1 VAPISDE
8 HLIIFTRYPEP
19 GHTKTRL
26 IPALGAE
33 GAAELQRRMTER
45 LLCGLTQLVRIRP
58 LHLEIRFAGGNATM
72 MRQWLGPGC
81 TYAAQGDGE
90 LDQRMGAA
98 LKAGFSAG
106 ANAVVVVGTDIP
118 GMSAD
123 TISGAFDALKHA
135 DIVFGPAVDG
145 GYYLIGLHRKS
156 VARAIPHLLAGI
168 PWGTRQ
174 VMELSRERAARLG
187 LSVTLLPTLADVDRP
202 EDLSVWEKLTGETII
217 RTACQRIS
225 VIIPALDEA
234 GRIAATIRRAQQA
247 ANIEVIVV
255 DGRSGDGTADIAR
268 LAGALVL
275 TSSPPRAQQ
284 MNAGVASSSGD
295 MLLFLHA
302 DTLLPEGYDQVV
314 RRCLTKPN
322 VAVGAFELRIDAPQ
336 VSMRIMEQVANWR
349 SRFLKKPYGD
359 QALFM
364 SAATYRAVG
373 GYPDLPIMEDYEI
386 IRRLGKKGQVVT
398 LPIPVLTS
406 ARRWLRLGAW
416 RTWAVNQAVIIAYY
430 LGVAPR
436 VLARFYRGKN
446 DRMSSCNSEKKR
458 AQG

>member
-1 VAPISDE
+1 VAPISNE

-19 GHTKTRL
+19 GQTKTRL

-45 LLCGLTQLVRIRP
+45 LLCEMRKLVRIRP
-58 LHLEIRFAGGNATM
+58 LHLEIRFAGGNPNM

-98 LKAGFSAG
+98 LEAGFSAG
-106 ANAVVVVGTDIP
+106 ANAIVVVGTDIP
-118 GMSAD
+118 GLTAD
-123 TISGAFDALKHA
+123 IINGAFGALKNS
-135 DIVFGPAVDG
+135 DIVFGPAADG
-145 GYYLIGLHRKS
+145 GYYLVGLHKKS
-156 VARAIPHLLAGI
+156 ADRAIPHLLAGI
-168 PWGTRQ
+168 PWGTNQ

-187 LSVTLLPTLADVDRP
+187 LSVTLMPTLADVDRP
-202 EDLSVWEKLTGETII
+202 EDLPVWEQLTNETVIKKA
-217 RTACQRIS
+217 RHRIS
-225 VIIPALDEA
+225 VIIPALNEA
-234 GRIAATIRRAQQA
+234 GSIAATVRRAQQA
-247 ANIEVIVV
+247 VNVEVIVV
-255 DGRSGDGTADIAR
+255 DGGSRDGTPYIANS
-268 LAGALVL
+268 AGAVVL
-275 TSSPPRAQQ
+275 TSSPPRANQ
-284 MNAGVASSSGD
+284 MNTGAAASSGD

-302 DTLLPEGYDQVV
+302 DTILPVGYDQVV

-322 VAVGAFELRIDAPQ
+322 VAGGAFELRIDALQ
-336 VSMRIMEQVANWR
+336 GSLRIMEHVANWR

-364 SAATYRAVG
+364 LAAIYRAVG

-386 IRRLGKKGQVVT
+386 VRRLGKKGQIVT
-398 LPIPVLTS
+398 LPIPVITS

-416 RTWAVNQAVIIAYY
+416 RTWAINQAVIIAYY

-436 VLARFYRGKN
+436 VLARFYRGEE
-446 DRMSSCNSEKKR
+446 R
-458 AQG
+458 